1 MVKGCH
7 IQEENLSF
15 SPHLRKSFVDLQD
28 RSQNNLWITLCIN
41 SYHYF
46 KISAIAFSS

>member
-1 MVKGCH
+1 M
-7 IQEENLSF
+7 
-15 SPHLRKSFVDLQD
+15 PHTGGKLEFFAAFAEKFC
-28 RSQNNLWITLCIN
+28 RSSGSLAKNLWITLCVN

>member
-1 MVKGCH
+1 M
-7 IQEENLSF
+7 QEENLSF

-28 RSQNNLWITLCIN
+28 RSQKNLWITLCVN